1 MERDNIVRLLVI
13 EESLNDA
20 EMLTS
25 ILRNAGHGVRPVRAE
40 DEEDVQAAL
49 NEHPLDLILY
59 STQIDHFSLEK
70 ALETVARTGKDIPLI
85 AVSPEFEEVSVAEA
99 LKAGAADLVSKQ
111 HPEHLQQV
119 VQRELHNLHQRRAL
133 RLSEAAQRESEKR
146 CKALLDSSRDAITY
160 VHDGMHIYANSA
172 YLELFGFGQWEEIEG
187 TPIMDMVA
195 PEDHG
200 KFKEFLR
207 NYSKGEVT
215 STELEI
221 RVLRADGNPFNA
233 MMEFAPASVE
243 GEACTQIIIRDQS
256 LSKELEKK
264 LKTMSKQDLLTG
276 LYNRQYFFEE
286 LEQAVARVVA
296 GASGCAVL
304 YIDLDNFK
312 SIEESVGI
320 AGSDL
325 VLSDIAGLIRQA
337 TCETDIAARFG
348 DYAYTV
354 LVQNPGGQN
363 PEVLADTLRRAVED
377 HISEV
382 GSQSVTTTCSIGI
395 CPVGNNA
402 ASAQDIIRRAEL
414 ACQIARNA
422 GGNGVHVHNP
432 LADEHSHKDKGQH
445 WAQLIQH
452 ALEHNQFYLVYQP
465 IASLHGD
472 AGEKYE
478 VLLRMKDAQGAEVLP
493 GQFLP
498 IAEQSDLIKAIDRWV
513 IEYAFKRLG
522 ERRREGNNT
531 CFFIKLSAKS
541 LGDETLLPWINEHL
555 KQARLQG
562 DSVVFEIAESA
573 AVTQLKEAKNFTK
586 GLKELHCGFTLD
598 HFGSGIN
605 SFHLL
610 KHLPADYLKIDGTF
624 MRKLAGNP
632 ENQAMIKS
640 ITEMAHSM
648 GKLTIAEFVEDA
660 GCLAV
665 LWQCGVNYIQGNFLQ
680 EPNETLAYDF
690 SGETV

>member
-1 MERDNIVRLLVI
+1 MEKDNIVRLLVV

-25 ILRNAGHGVRPVRAE
+25 VLRNAGHGVRPVRAE

-49 NEHPLDLILY
+49 NEHPLDLILC
-59 STQIDHFSLEK
+59 STELDHCTLQG
-70 ALETVARTGKDIPLI
+70 ALEAVARSGKDVPLI
-85 AVSPEFEEVSVAEA
+85 AISPEFDEIKIAEA
-99 LKAGAADLVSKQ
+99 LKAGAVDLVSKT
-111 HPEHLQQV
+111 HPERLQLV
-119 VQRELHNLHQRRAL
+119 VQRELNNLHQRRAL

-172 YLELFGFGQWEEIEG
+172 YLEMFGFSEWEEIEG

-207 NYSKGEVT
+207 NYSKGDGA
-215 STELEI
+215 STELEV
-221 RVLRADGNPFNA
+221 RVLRADGSPFNA
-233 MMEFAPASVE
+233 MMDFVPASVE

-276 LYNRQYFFEE
+276 LYNRQTFFEE
-286 LEQAVARVVA
+286 LEQAVARMAA
-296 GASGCAVL
+296 GASGCSVL
-304 YIDLDNFK
+304 YIELDNFK

-320 AGSDL
+320 AGGDL
-325 VLSDIAGLIRQA
+325 VLSDSAGLIRGK
-337 TCETDIAARFG
+337 TGESDVAARFG
-348 DYAYTV
+348 DYAFTV
-354 LVQNPGGQN
+354 LIQNPDKQN
-363 PEVLADTLRRAVED
+363 PEALADAIRRAVEE

-382 GSQSVTTTCSIGI
+382 GSRSVTATCSIGI

-402 ASAQDIIRRAEL
+402 ASAQDILRRAEM
-414 ACQIARNA
+414 ACQMARNA
-422 GGNGVHVHNP
+422 GGNRVHVHNP
-432 LADEHSHKDKGQH
+432 LADEQANKGTEQH
-445 WAQLIQH
+445 WVQIIQH

-478 VLLRMKDAQGAEVLP
+478 VLLRMKDAQGNEVLP
-493 GQFLP
+493 GQFIA
-498 IAEQSDLIKAIDRWV
+498 IAEQGDLIKTIDRWV
-513 IEYAFKRLG
+513 IEHALKRLG
-522 ERRREGNNT
+522 ERRREGADT
-531 CFFIKLSAKS
+531 TFFIKLSGKS
-541 LGDETLLPWINEHL
+541 LGDETLLPWINERL

-573 AVTQLKEAKNFTK
+573 AVTQLKEAKNFTR

-624 MRKLAGNP
+624 MRKLANNP

-660 GCLAV
+660 GSLAV
-665 LWQCGVNYIQGNFLQ
+665 LWQCGVNYIQGHFLQ
-680 EPNETLAYDF
+680 EPNEILAYDF